1 MKFQSRLGRKLSLG
15 LALMSLALHGFV
27 WQSQAQIVTL
37 QHNNSTAQIN
47 TGSSAG
53 MFHWDVQGQNQLNQ
67 QWFWYR
73 VGSSGPEQSIN
84 TISPP
89 VNTPF
94 LGTRGVTTVY
104 ANASFNIEID
114 YLLQGGS
121 IMLPGQVATADLTE
135 SISIHNTSAAPLDFH
150 FFQYS
155 DFDLAGAGGDTVRLG
170 TDPSGNFNSANQSDG
185 ISTLTESVSVTAPS
199 ASRGEANLFNATL
212 VKLSDGNPDSLNNNG
227 GPVGPGNV
235 TWALEWDVLLNP
247 NATFLISKDKHLN
260 VQIVPE
266 PSSLILFPLGL
277 LAFGCYSRRQR
288 K

>member
-150 FFQYS
+150 FFQIGR
-155 DFDLAGAGGDTVRLG
+155 AHV
-170 TDPSGNFNSANQSDG
+170 
-185 ISTLTESVSVTAPS
+185 
-199 ASRGEANLFNATL
+199 
-212 VKLSDGNPDSLNNNG
+212 
-227 GPVGPGNV
+227 
-235 TWALEWDVLLNP
+235 
-247 NATFLISKDKHLN
+247 
-260 VQIVPE
+260 
-266 PSSLILFPLGL
+266 
-277 LAFGCYSRRQR
+277 
-288 K
+288 